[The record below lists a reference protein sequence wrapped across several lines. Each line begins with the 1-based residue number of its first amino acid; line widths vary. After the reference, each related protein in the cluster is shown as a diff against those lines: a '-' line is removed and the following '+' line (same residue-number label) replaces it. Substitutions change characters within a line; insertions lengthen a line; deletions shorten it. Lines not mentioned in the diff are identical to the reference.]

1 MPSGPKVRSVTFT
14 DSSCVVQLD
23 HAVGLSTADGTT
35 PGEFEVSMDKVSW
48 KRAEATIV
56 GNQIAIAGDNIRA
69 VRYAWSDVPAGAN
82 VVNADGLPMAP
93 FRWTKFEW

>member
-1 MPSGPKVRSVTFT
+1 MWWE
-14 DSSCVVQLD
+14 LD
-23 HAVGLSTADGTT
+23 HAVGLATRDSAA
-35 PGEFEVSMDKVSW
+35 PGEFEVSNDKRSW
-48 KRAEATIV
+48 RAAEASIV
-56 GNQIAIAGDNIRA
+56 GNQITIEGNGIVA